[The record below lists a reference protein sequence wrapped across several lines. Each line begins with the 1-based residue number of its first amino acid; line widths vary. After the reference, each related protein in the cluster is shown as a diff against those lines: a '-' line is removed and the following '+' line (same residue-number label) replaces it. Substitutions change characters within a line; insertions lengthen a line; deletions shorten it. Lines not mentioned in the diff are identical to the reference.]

1 MKKLLVNID
10 HIATLREARKESF
23 PDPVQAATLVELGG
37 GDGITVHLR
46 TDRRHINERDLEL
59 LRKTIKTELNLEMA
73 ATNEMLDI
81 ALNVR
86 PDIITLVPEK
96 PEELTTEGGLDLKK
110 HFKTIKPIAEKIVSA
125 DILLSVFIE
134 ADKAQVLAAKK
145 LGASLIEINTNQYS
159 EKSRIKNRDAE
170 VQINAILDRIASIA
184 QFAKGQGL
192 IVHCGHGL
200 DYWNIEPILKINEIE
215 GFSIGFS
222 IVARAVLVGLKEAV
236 SQMKMIIYHKE
247 QDIINRRVKC

>member
-96 PEELTTEGGLDLKK
+96 PEELT
-110 HFKTIKPIAEKIVSA
+110 
-125 DILLSVFIE
+125 
-134 ADKAQVLAAKK
+134 
-145 LGASLIEINTNQYS
+145 
-159 EKSRIKNRDAE
+159 
-170 VQINAILDRIASIA
+170 
-184 QFAKGQGL
+184 
-192 IVHCGHGL
+192 
-200 DYWNIEPILKINEIE
+200 
-215 GFSIGFS
+215 
-222 IVARAVLVGLKEAV
+222 
-236 SQMKMIIYHKE
+236 
-247 QDIINRRVKC
+247 